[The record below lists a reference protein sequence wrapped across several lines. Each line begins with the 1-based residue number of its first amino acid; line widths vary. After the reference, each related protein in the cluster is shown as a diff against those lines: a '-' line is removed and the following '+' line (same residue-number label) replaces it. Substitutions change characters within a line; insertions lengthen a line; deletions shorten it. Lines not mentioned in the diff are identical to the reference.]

1 MRTVKSTK
9 FAISVDVSH
18 VKLKLRWKLQS
29 SLWNES
35 NFCFPWVHVTNMPL
49 TYRSH
54 RKGSLLKNSVST
66 SFINMQAKGG
76 LNLVPIA
83 VTGFYYLTS
92 PSNSKKN
99 KKNKKKKEHTPA
111 SVIL

>member
-1 MRTVKSTK
+1 
-9 FAISVDVSH
+9 
-18 VKLKLRWKLQS
+18 
-29 SLWNES
+29 
-35 NFCFPWVHVTNMPL
+35 
-49 TYRSH
+49 
-54 RKGSLLKNSVST
+54 
-66 SFINMQAKGG
+66 MQAKGG

-99 KKNKKKKEHTPA
+99 KTKKNKKKQKKKEHTPA